1 MTPQPLGGSLVPL
14 RPTVARV
21 IDVVGVPAAGLESLD
36 ETTRALVLQAK
47 VVVGSPRLLA
57 LLPRDEP
64 QHHDQRRVT
73 WPSPLRAGLPALFD
87 NVFEEVRSDQIVVLA
102 TGDPLLSG
110 VGTTLVEVL
119 GADVVR
125 IHPAVSSVA
134 LARARMRWPGEQ
146 STVVSLVSTP
156 ASAVR
161 RHLVPG
167 ARLVILSA
175 GAKTPGEV
183 SAQLVDAG
191 WPQAEVT
198 VLGALGTSAE
208 STQSRSATE
217 WLGCG
222 DLDSGD
228 PAQQL
233 TAVPPLNIVA
243 VLLPEEHAAYGT
255 TPGLP
260 TSAFEHDGQVTKSEV
275 RAAALA
281 ALRPMPGQLLWDLGA
296 GAGSVGIEWARA
308 EPRARTIAVERNP
321 ERAERIRRNAAAL
334 GVPQLQVIQAGTDL
348 VTTPAHGLPRPDAVF
363 VGGGASEQVIAAAWE
378 ALRPYGRL
386 VVHAVTVET
395 EALAVA
401 AFREHGGEL
410 RRLTVERAEP
420 LGAHLSWTPARP
432 VVQWSCTKEVREV
445 NEAPL

>member
-1 MTPQPLGGSLVPL
+1 
-14 RPTVARV
+14 
-21 IDVVGVPAAGLESLD
+21 
-36 ETTRALVLQAK
+36 
-47 VVVGSPRLLA
+47 
-57 LLPRDEP
+57 
-64 QHHDQRRVT
+64 
-73 WPSPLRAGLPALFD
+73 
-87 NVFEEVRSDQIVVLA
+87 
-102 TGDPLLSG
+102 
-110 VGTTLVEVL
+110 
-119 GADVVR
+119 
-125 IHPAVSSVA
+125 
-134 LARARMRWPGEQ
+134 MRWSDEQ

-161 RHLVPG
+161 RHLAPG

-175 GAKTPGEV
+175 GATTPGEV
-183 SAQLVDAG
+183 AAQLVDAG

-208 STQSRSATE
+208 STQSGSAAE
-217 WLGCG
+217 WLEV
-222 DLDSGD
+222 GD

-233 TAVPPLNIVA
+233 TVVPPLNIVA
-243 VLLPEEHAAYGT
+243 VRLPEVHAAYGT

-296 GAGSVGIEWARA
+296 GAGSVGIEWARGA
-308 EPRARTIAVERNP
+308 QRARTIAVERNP
-321 ERAERIRRNAAAL
+321 ERVERIRRNAAAL
-334 GVPQLQVIQAGTDL
+334 GVPQLEVVQAGTDL

-363 VGGGASEQVIAAAWE
+363 VGGGASKQVIAAAWE

-395 EALAVA
+395 EALVIA

-432 VVQWSCTKEVREV
+432 VVQWSCTKQGPTANEV
-445 NEAPL
+445 PL

>member
-1 MTPQPLGGSLVPL
+1 
-14 RPTVARV
+14 VARV

-36 ETTRALVLQAK
+36 ESTRALMLQAK

-57 LLPRDEP
+57 LLPHDER
-64 QHHDQRRVT
+64 QHDDQQRRLA
-73 WPSPLRAGLPALFD
+73 WPSPLRDGLPALF
-87 NVFEEVRSDQIVVLA
+87 EEVGTDGIVVLA

-119 GADVVR
+119 GAEVVR

-134 LARARMRWPGEQ
+134 LARARMRWSAEQ
-146 STVVSLVSTP
+146 SSVLSLVSTP
-156 ASAVR
+156 ASTVR
-161 RHLVPG
+161 RHLAPG

-175 GAKTPGEV
+175 GAKTPAEV
-183 SAQLVDAG
+183 AAQLVDAG

-198 VLGALGTSAE
+198 VLADLGSSTESA
-208 STQSRSATE
+208 QSSSATE

-222 DLDSGD
+222 DL
-228 PAQQL
+228 
-233 TAVPPLNIVA
+233 VPPLNIVA
-243 VLLPEEHAAYGT
+243 VRLPEEHAAYGT

-260 TSAFEHDGQVTKSEV
+260 TSAFDHDGQVTKSEV

-308 EPRARTIAVERNP
+308 AQRARTIAVERNP
-321 ERAERIRRNAAAL
+321 ERAERIRRNAAEL
-334 GVPQLQVIQAGTDL
+334 GVPRLQVVEADTDL
-348 VTTPAHGLPRPDAVF
+348 VTTPAHGLPSPDAVF

-386 VVHAVTVET
+386 VVHAVTLET

-432 VVQWSCTKEVREV
+432 VVQWACTKGERKVKEVPR
-445 NEAPL
+445 

>member
-1 MTPQPLGGSLVPL
+1 
-14 RPTVARV
+14 VARV

-36 ETTRALVLQAK
+36 EPTRALVRQAP

-57 LLPRDEP
+57 LLPPHEP
-64 QHHDQRRVT
+64 QHDEQRRLA
-73 WPSPLRAGLPALFD
+73 WPSPLRAGLPALFR
-87 NVFEEVRSDQIVVLA
+87 EVGTDQVVVLA

-110 VGTTLVEVL
+110 VGATLVEVL
-119 GADVVR
+119 GAEVVR

-134 LARARMRWPGEQ
+134 LARARMRWSAEQ

-161 RHLVPG
+161 RHLAPA

-183 SAQLVDAG
+183 AAELVDAG

-198 VLGALGTSAE
+198 VLGALGSSTE
-208 STQSRSATE
+208 STHGGSAAE
-217 WLGCG
+217 W
-222 DLDSGD
+222 LDSGA
-228 PAQQL
+228 PAGAPQPS
-233 TAVPPLNIVA
+233 AVPPLNIVA
-243 VLLPEEHAAYGT
+243 VRLPEEHAAYGT

-260 TSAFEHDGQVTKSEV
+260 TSAFDHDGQVTKSEV

-308 EPRARTIAVERNP
+308 AHRARTIAVERNP

-334 GVPQLQVIQAGTDL
+334 GVPQLEVVQAGTDL
-348 VTTPAHGLPRPDAVF
+348 VTTPGHGLPRPDAVF
-363 VGGGASEQVIAAAWE
+363 VGGGASEPVIAAAWE
-378 ALRPYGRL
+378 ALRPYGRM
-386 VVHAVTVET
+386 VVHAVTLET

-432 VVQWSCTKEVREV
+432 VVQWSCTKQGPTV
-445 NEAPL
+445 NEGPL